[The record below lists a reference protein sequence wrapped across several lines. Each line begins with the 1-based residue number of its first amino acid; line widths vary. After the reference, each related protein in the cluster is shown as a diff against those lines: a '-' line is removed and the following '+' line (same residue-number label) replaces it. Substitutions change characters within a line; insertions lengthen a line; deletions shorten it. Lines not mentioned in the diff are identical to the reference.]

1 MLFTKSFTFALSFA
15 SLLSANAVDP
25 VILGTAGDY
34 AVLTKSGISTVAPS
48 IITGDIA
55 VSPSAGTAITGF
67 SLILDSDGESSLSTQ
82 VEGTAYAASY
92 VAPTPYKLTVAVG
105 DMETAYTDAASR
117 PNDDPF
123 MIDIN
128 DGEIGELTLTAGVY
142 TFGSDVSM
150 KNDVTISG
158 TATDIFIIQT

>member
-1 MLFTKSFTFALSFA
+1 MNVPPPRPSFTF
-15 SLLSANAVDP
+15 VDYFSRMSRYEAFH
-25 VILGTAGDY
+25 VHR
-34 AVLTKSGISTVAPS
+34 VLTKSGISTVAPS
-48 IITGDIA
+48 VITGDIA
-55 VSPSAGTAITGF
+55 VSPIAGTAITGF
-67 SLILDSDGESSLSTQ
+67 SLILDSDGKSSLSTQ

-142 TFGSDVSM
+142 TFGSGVSM

>member
-1 MLFTKSFTFALSFA
+1 MR
-15 SLLSANAVDP
+15 
-25 VILGTAGDY
+25 
-34 AVLTKSGISTVAPS
+34 ISTVAPS

-55 VSPSAGTAITGF
+55 VSPIAGTAITGF
-67 SLILDSDGESSLSTQ
+67 SLILDSDGKSSLSTQ